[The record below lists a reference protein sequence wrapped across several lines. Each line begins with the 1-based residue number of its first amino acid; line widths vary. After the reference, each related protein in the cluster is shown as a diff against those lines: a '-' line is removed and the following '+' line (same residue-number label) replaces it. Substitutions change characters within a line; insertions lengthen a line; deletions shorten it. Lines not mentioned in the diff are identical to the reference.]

1 MLSRGRTW
9 ILLLPLAG
17 VLTLFLF
24 WPLTLVVRESL
35 FSEGRFSLSN
45 YTAMFVSKLYR
56 ESLTTS
62 LALSVSTTLLG
73 VLIGLPLSYGMHR
86 SGPGMRNAI
95 MTLATIP
102 LTFSGL
108 VVGFAFIVLLG
119 TSGFVTLLLKKFFDV
134 NPLEFSAFLFT
145 WRGLVAAYCYFL
157 IPRMILTMTAA
168 WSTADWSL
176 LEAARS
182 LGAGPVRILAQVLL
196 PMIGPAVLA
205 GSSLLFAVSMGAFG
219 TAFSLTGIG
228 VKILPL
234 VIYTHVSELST
245 EIAKADA
252 LAVLLTV
259 ITTLIILGYERCF
272 VRRPPS
278 SQG

>member
-1 MLSRGRTW
+1 MIPRGWIW

-17 VLTLFLF
+17 VLAFFLF
-24 WPLTLVVRESL
+24 WPLMLVVWESL
-35 FSEGRFSLSN
+35 FLEGKLSLSN
-45 YTAMFVSKLYR
+45 YASMFVSKLYR
-56 ESLTTS
+56 ESLATS
-62 LALSVSTTLLG
+62 LILSVSTTLLG

-86 SGPGMRNAI
+86 SGPRMQNAI
-95 MTLATIP
+95 LTLASIP

-119 TSGFVTLLLKKFFDV
+119 TSGFVTLLLKKFFDI

-145 WRGLVAAYCYFL
+145 WRGLVVAYCYFL

-182 LGAGPVRILAQVLL
+182 LGAGPFRILFRVLL

-245 EIAKADA
+245 DIAKADA
-252 LAVLLTV
+252 LAVFLTI

-272 VRRPPS
+272 VRKS
-278 SQG
+278 NSLQ

>member
-1 MLSRGRTW
+1 MIPRGWIW

-17 VLTLFLF
+17 VLAFFLF
-24 WPLTLVVRESL
+24 WPLMLVVWESL
-35 FSEGRFSLSN
+35 FLEGKLSLSN
-45 YTAMFVSKLYR
+45 YASMFVSKLYR
-56 ESLTTS
+56 ESLATS

-86 SGPGMRNAI
+86 SGPRMQNAI
-95 MTLATIP
+95 LTLASIP

-119 TSGFVTLLLKKFFDV
+119 TSGFVTLLLKKFFDI

-145 WRGLVAAYCYFL
+145 WRGLVVAYCYFL

-182 LGAGPVRILAQVLL
+182 LGAGPVRILFRVLL

-245 EIAKADA
+245 DIAKADA
-252 LAVLLTV
+252 LAVFLTI

-272 VRRPPS
+272 VRKS
-278 SQG
+278 NSLQ

>member
-1 MLSRGRTW
+1 MIPRGWIW
-9 ILLLPLAG
+9 ILLLPLVG
-17 VLTLFLF
+17 VLAFFLF
-24 WPLTLVVRESL
+24 WPLTLVVWESL
-35 FSEGRFSLSN
+35 FLEGRLSLSN
-45 YTAMFVSKLYR
+45 YASMFVSKLYR
-56 ESLTTS
+56 ESLATS
-62 LALSVSTTLLG
+62 LILSVSTTLLG

-86 SGPGMRNAI
+86 SGPRMQNAI
-95 MTLATIP
+95 LTLASIP

-119 TSGFVTLLLKKFFDV
+119 TSGFVTLLIKKFFDI

-145 WRGLVAAYCYFL
+145 WRGLVVAYCYFL

-182 LGAGPVRILAQVLL
+182 LGAGPVRILFRVLL

-245 EIAKADA
+245 DIAKADA
-252 LAVLLTV
+252 LAVFLTV

-272 VRRPPS
+272 VQKDNS
-278 SQG
+278 LQ

>member
-1 MLSRGRTW
+1 MIPRGWIW
-9 ILLLPLAG
+9 ILLLPLVG
-17 VLTLFLF
+17 VLAFFLF
-24 WPLTLVVRESL
+24 WPLTLVVWESL
-35 FSEGRFSLSN
+35 FLEGKLSLSN
-45 YTAMFVSKLYR
+45 YASMFVSKLYR
-56 ESLTTS
+56 ESLATS

-86 SGPGMRNAI
+86 SGPRMQNAI
-95 MTLATIP
+95 LTLASIP

-119 TSGFVTLLLKKFFDV
+119 TSGFVTLLLKKFFDI

-145 WRGLVAAYCYFL
+145 WRGLVVAYCYFL

-182 LGAGPVRILAQVLL
+182 LGAGPFRILFRVLL

-245 EIAKADA
+245 DIAKADA
-252 LAVLLTV
+252 LAVFLTI

-272 VRRPPS
+272 VRKS
-278 SQG
+278 NSLQ

>member
-1 MLSRGRTW
+1 MIPRGWIW
-9 ILLLPLAG
+9 ILLLPLVG
-17 VLTLFLF
+17 VLAFFLF
-24 WPLTLVVRESL
+24 WPLTLVVWESL
-35 FSEGRFSLSN
+35 FVEGRLSLSN
-45 YTAMFVSKLYR
+45 YASMFVSKLYR
-56 ESLTTS
+56 ESLATS

-86 SGPGMRNAI
+86 SGPRMRNAI
-95 MTLATIP
+95 LTLASIP

-119 TSGFVTLLLKKFFDV
+119 TSGFVTLLLKKFFDI

-145 WRGLVAAYCYFL
+145 WRGLVVAYCYFL

-182 LGAGPVRILAQVLL
+182 LGAGPFRILFRVLL

-245 EIAKADA
+245 DIAKADA
-252 LAVLLTV
+252 LAVFLTL

-272 VRRPPS
+272 VQKS
-278 SQG
+278 NSLQ

>member
-1 MLSRGRTW
+1 MIPRGWIW
-9 ILLLPLAG
+9 ILLLPLVG
-17 VLTLFLF
+17 VLAFFLF
-24 WPLTLVVRESL
+24 WPLMLVVWESL
-35 FSEGRFSLSN
+35 FLEGRFSLSN
-45 YTAMFVSKLYR
+45 YTSMFVSKLYR
-56 ESLTTS
+56 ESLATS
-62 LALSVSTTLLG
+62 LVLSVSTTLLG

-86 SGPGMRNAI
+86 SGPRMQNAI
-95 MTLATIP
+95 LTLASIP

-119 TSGFVTLLLKKFFDV
+119 TSGFVTLLLKKFFDI

-145 WRGLVAAYCYFL
+145 WRGLVVAYCYFL

-182 LGAGPVRILAQVLL
+182 LGAGPVRILFRVLL

-245 EIAKADA
+245 DIAKADA
-252 LAVLLTV
+252 LAVFLTL
-259 ITTLIILGYERCF
+259 ITTVIILGYERCF
-272 VRRPPS
+272 VRKS
-278 SQG
+278 NSLQ

>member
-1 MLSRGRTW
+1 MIPRGWIW
-9 ILLLPLAG
+9 ILLLPLVG
-17 VLTLFLF
+17 VLAFFLF
-24 WPLTLVVRESL
+24 WPLTLVVWESL
-35 FSEGRFSLSN
+35 FLEGRLSLSN
-45 YTAMFVSKLYR
+45 YASMFVSKLYR
-56 ESLTTS
+56 ESLATS
-62 LALSVSTTLLG
+62 LILSVSTTLLG

-86 SGPGMRNAI
+86 SGPRMQNAI
-95 MTLATIP
+95 LTLASIP

-119 TSGFVTLLLKKFFDV
+119 TSGFVTLLIKKFFDI

-145 WRGLVAAYCYFL
+145 WRGLVVAYCYFL

-182 LGAGPVRILAQVLL
+182 LGAGPVRILFRVLL

-245 EIAKADA
+245 DIAKADA
-252 LAVLLTV
+252 LAVFLTL

-272 VRRPPS
+272 VRKS
-278 SQG
+278 NSLQ